1 MIAVDPTGIHVI
13 GVPKNAGGLVPQ
25 QLRRGVHRVAADA
38 AFLRVAMKRK
48 NIQQPLAGRLAA
60 LLNLAQ
66 KPRAEILSAMRLAVG
81 IIRRIVIVVRA
92 GPLLVVT
99 AVKIAGPAPFFRAGD
114 QRVRV
119 NAFDHRRVVAKIG
132 EDLGHRR
139 ADGMHV
145 AMRRIP
151 EAPLVVHDVIEQPA
165 VGRGAPRDSSNAAPN
180 PPENLCQRACSHRL
194 DHWW

>member
-1 MIAVDPTGIHVI
+1 
-13 GVPKNAGGLVPQ
+13 
-25 QLRRGVHRVAADA
+25 
-38 AFLRVAMKRK
+38 MKRK

-139 ADGMHV
+139 ADRMHIT
-145 AMRRIP
+145 MRRIP
-151 EAPLVVHDVIEQPA
+151 EAPLVVHDIIEQPA
-165 VGRGAPRDSSNAAPN
+165 VGRRAPLIRQMLHPT
-180 PPENLCQRACSHRL
+180 RL
-194 DHWW
+194 KVCVGGHVRIGWIIGGNVQAGGQ